1 MGAPLNNVTAPD
13 EYSDDDGTL
22 KCPGTSLVRIWVN
35 NQPVYWQRGMAPP
48 GGGGIEW
55 RPEEEFLLPG
65 PFEFPDR
72 VDALRIRAAVPA
84 AQLEAAGKR
93 QAQVTIATR
102 TPGELS

>member
-1 MGAPLNNVTAPD
+1 MGNPLNNLTAPD
-13 EYSDDDGTL
+13 EYTDASTL
-22 KCPGTSLVRIWVN
+22 ACPGTTLVRIWVN
-35 NQPVYWQRGMAPP
+35 NQAIYWQRGISPP
-48 GGGGIEW
+48 GGGGVEW

-72 VDALRIRAAVPA
+72 VDAIRIRAAVPA
-84 AQLEAAGKR
+84 AQLGEKR